1 MSIRDFLKRCATRFF
16 IITTCICIAT
26 ALVGPILMPNAK
38 LKYSAFFSPPIAAL
52 LATLP
57 SLVLYSKR
65 ELTLK
70 QTIVRK
76 TLHLSMLEAL
86 LTAVAWLCR
95 SVSTLGETLIFMATV
110 FAIYVA
116 VALISLWLQ
125 NKEAKQ
131 INEGLKA
138 LQSRK

>member
-1 MSIRDFLKRCATRFF
+1 MSIRSFLKRCIMQFF
-16 IITTCICIAT
+16 IISTCICIAT
-26 ALVGPILMPNAK
+26 ALVGPILMPNAT
-38 LKYSAFFSPPIAAL
+38 LKYPAFLSPPIAAL

-76 TLHLSMLEAL
+76 VLHLLILEVL
-86 LTAVAWLCR
+86 LTVVAWLCR
-95 SVSTLGETLIFMATV
+95 SVSTMNETLLFMATV
-110 FAIYVA
+110 FLIYVA
-116 VALISLWLQ
+116 VGLFNLLLQ

-131 INEGLKA
+131 INEGLKV